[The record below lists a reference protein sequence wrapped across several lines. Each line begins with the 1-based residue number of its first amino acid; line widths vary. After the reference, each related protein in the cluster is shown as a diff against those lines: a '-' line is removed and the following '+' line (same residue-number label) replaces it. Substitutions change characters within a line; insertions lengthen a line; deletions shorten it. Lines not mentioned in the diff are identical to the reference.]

1 MQVIWCYGNI
11 AGESLALRDLILQD
25 NVVAPM
31 AFVLDQVEANSSA
44 MRNISWCLANF
55 MKGDELP

>member
-11 AGESLALRDLILQD
+11 AGESLALRDMILQD
-25 NVVAPM
+25 NVVVPM
-31 AFVLDQVEANSSA
+31 AFALDQEQANSTG

-55 MKGDELP
+55 MKGDQLP